1 MATSRNVR
9 KQRRAQWG
17 PWGHKPLSRLG
28 ILALG
33 GVVFA
38 LGSGCKHEEQ
48 KGNSQEL
55 KGDPDARVAPE
66 RVPLSDDEF
75 VQRYERW
82 FERLETEPNFVATAA
97 FEAARA
103 DLQRMANEAKDV
115 HLRAN
120 AALLLGALHEA
131 RGERD
136 QAIGFYRHATK
147 LIESAPGE
155 RDVDDAGPFMALA
168 LALAAQKKFPEA
180 IEAQKQA
187 TTLDPDN
194 LENWLA
200 LAELFI
206 KSGDEE
212 SATKAYVDYEVRR
225 KGLIDGLTLKKAD
238 AYRVDAEGRI
248 GCAEA
253 LASAADGGT
262 AVALLYGLKT
272 DPEASVRAAIARVM
286 GIQRLSMYKEP
297 LTAFA
302 QQEKDAK
309 VLEATKWALAEI
321 ARDPV
326 EAKPVVPAAKDEV
339 KPDEPDG

>member
-1 MATSRNVR
+1 M
-9 KQRRAQWG
+9 
-17 PWGHKPLSRLG
+17 SRLG
-28 ILALG
+28 ILAIG
-33 GVVFA
+33 GLVLA
-38 LGSGCKHEEQ
+38 LGSGCKNAGDKE
-48 KGNSQEL
+48 NSEPL
-55 KGDPDARVAPE
+55 KGDPDARAAPE
-66 RVPLSDDEF
+66 KAPLSDDEF
-75 VQRYERW
+75 VKRYEKW
-82 FERLETEPNFVATAA
+82 FERLESEPNFVATAA

-136 QAIGFYRHATK
+136 KAIGFYRHATK
-147 LIESAPGE
+147 LTLSAPGP

-168 LALAAQKKFPEA
+168 LALAAEKKYPEA

-187 TTLDPDN
+187 TTFDPDN

-225 KGLIDGLTLKKAD
+225 KGLIDGLTLKKGD
-238 AYRVDAEGRI
+238 KYRVDADGRI

-262 AVALLYGLKT
+262 AVALLFGLKT

-297 LTAFA
+297 LTAFVA
-302 QQEKDAK
+302 EEKDAK
-309 VLEATKWALAEI
+309 VLEAAKWALAEI

-326 EAKPVVPAAKDEV
+326 EAKPVVPAPKDEV
-339 KPDEPDG
+339 KPDKPDG